1 MAKQLTKDQ
10 LKAIFAKKKF
20 NKLPDELHDDLL
32 DLADISGTINEVD
45 EREWNTSTRKQ
56 REGILDVFSVEEL
69 RKFKMEKMK
78 K

>member
-1 MAKQLTKDQ
+1 
-10 LKAIFAKKKF
+10 
-20 NKLPDELHDDLL
+20 L
-32 DLADISGTINEVD
+32 DLTDTSGTINEVD

-56 REGILDVFSVEEL
+56 REGILDVFSIEEL

>member
-1 MAKQLTKDQ
+1 MALTKVQ

-32 DLADISGTINEVD
+32 DLTDISGTINEVD

-56 REGILDVFSVEEL
+56 RKGILDVFSIEEL
-69 RKFKMEKMK
+69 RKFKMEKIK